1 MKKFFKEF
9 KAFITRGNVLDMA
22 VGIIIGGAFTAIIT
36 ALVGHIL
43 TPLINWIP
51 GSDGTSALQ
60 LVLREPTLDETGAV
74 IKEAIILDFGAVI
87 SAVVTFL
94 ITAFVLFL
102 IVKTVN
108 SVRAGGKKYRAEQDA
123 LRKAEYKQL
132 RKELK
137 AQGLAKREI
146 NAEILRR
153 EQEKAALEK
162 AQQAQKE
169 AEAAAL
175 EKAGSAET
183 LLREIR
189 DLLAANAGQ
198 TKNASADKEETTRA

>member
-1 MKKFFKEF
+1 M
-9 KAFITRGNVLDMA
+9 
-22 VGIIIGGAFTAIIT
+22 
-36 ALVGHIL
+36 
-43 TPLINWIP
+43 
-51 GSDGTSALQ
+51 
-60 LVLREPTLDETGAV
+60 
-74 IKEAIILDFGAVI
+74 
-87 SAVVTFL
+87 
-94 ITAFVLFL
+94 
-102 IVKTVN
+102 
-108 SVRAGGKKYRAEQDA
+108 
-123 LRKAEYKQL
+123 RKAEYKQL

-153 EQEKAALEK
+153 EQEKTALEK

-189 DLLAANAGQ
+189 DLLAASAGQ
-198 TKNASADKEETTRA
+198 TKNASTDKEETTRA